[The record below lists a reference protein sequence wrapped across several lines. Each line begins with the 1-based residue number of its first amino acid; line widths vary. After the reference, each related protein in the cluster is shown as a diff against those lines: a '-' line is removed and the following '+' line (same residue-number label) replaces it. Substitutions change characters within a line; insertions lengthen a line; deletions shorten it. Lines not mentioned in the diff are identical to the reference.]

1 MNKTIK
7 VLLADTSDFFGV
19 PCAAALRSHELDV
32 IQVEKDGRKLL
43 ERIEAE
49 KPEAVVLDFFLSG
62 LDAVAVISQTKKLGI
77 PQPCFLVMSNTDNP
91 VIEQSALE
99 AGAAYYFLKPF
110 DPHLMAER
118 IQTITGERRHPLYA
132 LARPTP
138 PEGGSLAM
146 QVTEIFRQI
155 GIPASLDGYNYL
167 RTAILMAIED
177 ESLVRAITKRLYP
190 AVARKHG
197 STSSRV
203 ERAMRHA
210 IESAWDRGD
219 VEVLNA
225 YFGYTIHNG
234 RGKPTNS
241 EFIAMIS
248 DKFRLR
254 LKIG

>member
-19 PCAAALRSHELDV
+19 PCAAVLRSHEMDV

-49 KPEAVVLDFFLSG
+49 KPDAVVLDFFLAR
-62 LDAVAVISQTKKLGI
+62 LDAVGVIGQTKKLSI
-77 PQPCFLVMSNTDNP
+77 PQPSFLVMSNTDNP
-91 VIEQSALE
+91 VIEQNAMQ
-99 AGAAYYFLKPF
+99 AGASYYFLKPF
-110 DPHLMAER
+110 DAHQMAER
-118 IQTITGERRHPLYA
+118 IQTIAGERRHPLYA
-132 LARPTP
+132 IGRPSSN
-138 PEGGSLAM
+138 EDGSLAM

-155 GIPASLDGYNYL
+155 GIPASLNGYNFL

-177 ESLVRAITKRLYP
+177 ESLVQAITKRLYP